1 MDSLD
6 TLFALER
13 FGIKPG
19 LETIRVLTQALG
31 DPQAAYPSVIVAG
44 TNGKGSVVAMADSAL
59 RAAGHRVGRYTSP
72 HLRVLAER
80 FVVDGTAITEPD
92 LRLEASQLHEQV
104 RSLLAEGRLQQ
115 PPTFFEA
122 TTAIALSWFR
132 RTGVDLA
139 LLEVGLGGRF
149 DATNIVTPIAGVITP
164 IGLEHRQYLGDTL
177 AAIAT
182 EKAGVIK
189 RGMVVVTTEPRP
201 SIAAQFEE
209 ICQRRGAT
217 LIRAT
222 DDTTARTTVE
232 GRTRVL
238 RVTTPTREYPPFT
251 LGLTGTHQVSN
262 AAGAIRLL
270 ETLDSLGIAVGAQA
284 VVDGLSTVF
293 WPGRLDLV
301 QVEGRGGLLL
311 DAAHN
316 PAAATALAAFL
327 REAHPAGLPIVLGV
341 MDDKDVD
348 GIVAA
353 LAPCATRFV
362 CTSPDTPRAISAG
375 TLATRAVRHARST
388 PVAAE
393 PDPWHAVEAAWRD
406 AGTVC
411 VTGSIFLVGDVMTAV
426 DRTST

>member
-1 MDSLD
+1 M
-6 TLFALER
+6 
-13 FGIKPG
+13 
-19 LETIRVLTQALG
+19 
-31 DPQAAYPSVIVAG
+31 
-44 TNGKGSVVAMADSAL
+44 
-59 RAAGHRVGRYTSP
+59 
-72 HLRVLAER
+72 
-80 FVVDGTAITEPD
+80 
-92 LRLEASQLHEQV
+92 
-104 RSLLAEGRLQQ
+104 
-115 PPTFFEA
+115 
-122 TTAIALSWFR
+122 
-132 RTGVDLA
+132 
-139 LLEVGLGGRF
+139 
-149 DATNIVTPIAGVITP
+149 
-164 IGLEHRQYLGDTL
+164 
-177 AAIAT
+177 
-182 EKAGVIK
+182 
-189 RGMVVVTTEPRP
+189 
-201 SIAAQFEE
+201 
-209 ICQRRGAT
+209 
-217 LIRAT
+217 
-222 DDTTARTTVE
+222 
-232 GRTRVL
+232 
-238 RVTTPTREYPPFT
+238 
-251 LGLTGTHQVSN
+251 
-262 AAGAIRLL
+262 
-270 ETLDSLGIAVGAQA
+270 
-284 VVDGLSTVF
+284 DGLSTVF